1 MRFSGVDLVCT
12 HRLYDWRRLRLLLLL
27 YLYGL
32 LSGLLVRLEK
42 DLQILLDRLEEVFR
56 QVLGLDQILQ
66 SRMLNVQMQR
76 VHGLS
81 AGLLNVARA
90 STTQRNIR
98 FRLADYVVKVGA
110 IVPQHF
116 LAQLEGWRSV
126 EIDEDLLGAR
136 LCICHSF
143 AVF

>member
-1 MRFSGVDLVCT
+1 MRFSGVDSVYT
-12 HRLYDWRRLRLLLLL
+12 HRLYDWRRLRLLLL
-27 YLYGL
+27 YLDGL

-42 DLQILLDRLEEVFR
+42 DLQILLDRLEKVFR

-66 SRMLNVQMQR
+66 GRMLDVQVQR
-76 VHGLS
+76 VDGLS

-90 STTQRNIR
+90 SAAQRNIR
-98 FRLADYVVKVGA
+98 FRLADYVVQVGA
-110 IVPQHF
+110 IIPQHF
-116 LAQLEGWRSV
+116 LTQLEGWRGV

-143 AVF
+143 AFV